1 MSNVGGRKGLRRSE
15 RHQRGAA
22 PSSSCGGRG
31 ESVSASRGGRGVAI
45 ILPQTSE
52 SQEKEEI
59 HQEEQVHEEE
69 KVLEGGAKL
78 DPDAGISLADGSLQ
92 QAIEESKAIA
102 EAHDDLRNVCSSK
115 ES

>member
-1 MSNVGGRKGLRRSE
+1 MA
-15 RHQRGAA
+15 H
-22 PSSSCGGRG
+22 
-31 ESVSASRGGRGVAI
+31 VSGHPVCVAI
-45 ILPQTSE
+45 IPPQTPE
-52 SQEKEEI
+52 LQKDEEEKKEEVK
-59 HQEEQVHEEE
+59 QEEEVHEEE